1 MPITREFRKHCD
13 GLGVQFTSDAQMHK
27 STIIECEPPVSFSG
41 MVHMNG
47 SVGAYSYA
55 RPGTNLQGIWSIG
68 RYCSIANGVH
78 IGGGEHPTDWLSTH
92 PFQYGQA
99 AVSQRWSKR
108 KDFPYRTKPKP
119 VMLGA
124 IGNDVWLGAHSII
137 RRGVVVGDGAIV
149 GAGAVVTKNVPP
161 YAVVV
166 GSPARVI
173 RYRFPAET
181 IERLQRV
188 KWWNYTADSLLD
200 VRFWNI
206 DHALDDIETF
216 AAAGKLEPIPNVVI
230 RITAAGEAE
239 RLERKPMTEAILS
252 AVMTW

>member
-1 MPITREFRKHCD
+1 MPISREFRQACSA
-13 GLGVQFTSDAQMHK
+13 LGVRLSAQAHLNA
-27 STIIECEPPVSFSG
+27 STIIECEPPVAISG
-41 MVHMNG
+41 SVSMNG
-47 SVGAYSYA
+47 SIGAYTYA
-55 RPGTNLQGIWSIG
+55 RPDTNLQGVWAIG

-99 AVSQRWSKR
+99 SVSQNWSKR
-108 KDFPYRTKPKP
+108 KNFPYRTKPKP

-124 IGNDVWLGAHSII
+124 IGNDVWLGARSII
-137 RRGVVVGDGAIV
+137 RRGVTIGDGAVV
-149 GAGAVVTKNVPP
+149 GAGAVVTKNVAP
-161 YAVVV
+161 YAIVV

-173 RYRFPAET
+173 RYRFPPET

-188 KWWNYTADSLLD
+188 QWWNYTADSLLE

-206 DHALDDIETF
+206 DHALDDIERF
-216 AAAGKLEPIPNVVI
+216 AEAGKLEPIPTVVV
-230 RITAAGEAE
+230 RITAAGEVE
-239 RLERKPMTEAILS
+239 RLERKPMTDSILS

>member
-1 MPITREFRKHCD
+1 M
-13 GLGVQFTSDAQMHK
+13 
-27 STIIECEPPVSFSG
+27 
-41 MVHMNG
+41 
-47 SVGAYSYA
+47 
-55 RPGTNLQGIWSIG
+55 
-68 RYCSIANGVH
+68 
-78 IGGGEHPTDWLSTH
+78 
-92 PFQYGQA
+92 
-99 AVSQRWSKR
+99 SQRWSKR

-137 RRGVVVGDGAIV
+137 RRGVIVGDGAVV

-166 GSPARVI
+166 GSPARVL

-216 AAAGKLEPIPNVVI
+216 AAAGKLEPIPSVVI
-230 RITAAGEAE
+230 RVTGAGQAE
-239 RLERKPMTEAILS
+239 RLERKPMTERILS
-252 AVMTW
+252 ALMAS